1 MCPARSCTATAGLP
15 LEKGVGSLDEMLAAR
30 RLPLA
35 ARCSWAASFCS
46 LDRSIKSSLLGYDTL
61 NASEQRQPIILSLA
75 SSLQLQQ
82 PHIFTDKLHAYLNS
96 ANQSLHLSMRL
107 REDVLIMMK
116 SNKKKNINDE
126 RIHVLDDILKKW
138 LHTFLA
144 SDAIQ
149 LKRVTFEESSGE
161 MLEKVA
167 KGDLVYP
174 VKRMRDLKL
183 RVRLNNGKRC
193 FVIHHA
199 NFPNDPLAFLHFAL
213 SQKLEGSIPSLYA
226 TEEDLKEPTHA
237 IFYSVSSPHASLTGL
252 DMAAKIIKFAVK
264 HIQSHHPSVTTFST
278 LSPIPGFAA
287 WLDRVVKQ
295 KSYENIKWSST
306 VTQEFVRQH
315 SEIIGNSPQK
325 NEIVE
330 FVHRAM
336 KGIASVDDI
345 RRMQGVLTS
354 LIGHYLVNEKIK
366 DSGTLVPLDPVARFH
381 LRNGAE
387 LHRVNF
393 LGNASKEAIGASAGF
408 MVNYLYDLSKLD
420 ERNETFIK
428 TGKFSVHD
436 QVLSGIV

>member
-1 MCPARSCTATAGLP
+1 M
-15 LEKGVGSLDEMLAAR
+15 
-30 RLPLA
+30 
-35 ARCSWAASFCS
+35 
-46 LDRSIKSSLLGYDTL
+46 
-61 NASEQRQPIILSLA
+61 
-75 SSLQLQQ
+75 
-82 PHIFTDKLHAYLNS
+82 
-96 ANQSLHLSMRL
+96 
-107 REDVLIMMK
+107 
-116 SNKKKNINDE
+116 
-126 RIHVLDDILKKW
+126 LDDILKKW

-149 LKRVTFEESSGE
+149 LKRITFEESSGE

-199 NFPNDPLAFLHFAL
+199 NFPNDPLAFLHMAL

-264 HIQSHHPSVTTFST
+264 HIQTHHPSVSTFST

-295 KSYENIKWSST
+295 KLYENIKWSST
-306 VTQEFVRQH
+306 ATQEFVKQH
-315 SEIIGNSPQK
+315 RESFGDNPQK

-330 FVHRAM
+330 YVHRAI
-336 KGIASVDDI
+336 KGSASVDDI
-345 RRMQGVLTS
+345 RRMQSVLTS
-354 LIGHYLVNEKIK
+354 LIGHYLANEKIK

-393 LGNASKEAIGASAGF
+393 LGNASKEAIGASAGY
-408 MVNYLYDLSKLD
+408 MVNYLYDLNKLD
-420 ERNETFIK
+420 ERNEAFIK
-428 TGKFSVHD
+428 TGKFSIHD
-436 QVLSGIV
+436 QVLSSIV